1 MNSDRKV
8 LARINTA
15 TVGDNTIIDA
25 PSIGHIEI
33 DHISVLVSGGAN
45 NLTFKNGA
53 TTLFNFDLVNDA
65 GWAFDNSFKNPI
77 ELSEATAFVLNLGS
91 ATQVDGLVLFRVVGQ

>member
-1 MNSDRKV
+1 MNSDRKA
-8 LARINTA
+8 LARINVTTA
-15 TVGDNTIIDA
+15 ADNTIIAA
-25 PSIGHIEI
+25 PSTGHIEI

-45 NLTFKNGA
+45 NLTFKNGS

-77 ELSEATAFVLNLGS
+77 ELSEATAFILNLGS
-91 ATQVDGLVLFRVVGQ
+91 ATQVDGLVLYRVVGE